1 MIRSCHELVDRIFA
15 VAHCTVALI
24 DTKSGQFLSFYPANL
39 LPNLQNF
46 LRQRASVLTGRIG
59 ELKPLMH
66 LMDMALLGVDSSKV
80 LVVAPPFDKNG
91 RWVSFTRS
99 ELDYLNLILELYAST
114 ISYDFVGVYQRE
126 QQQDQALSQSSAQ
139 EPAPMQGLQAHAAQG
154 QEQDSESEQSLSS
167 NASMAASPSAADTA
181 AQSTD
186 NKVSAG
192 AAGDS
197 GAVGTAGWYCWC
209 HRQHSMAARKRSFS
223 CSAAQ
228 SVQN

>member
-24 DTKSGQFLSFYPANL
+24 DTKSGQFLSFYPDNL

-99 ELDYLNLILELYAST
+99 ELNYLNLI
-114 ISYDFVGVYQRE
+114 
-126 QQQDQALSQSSAQ
+126 
-139 EPAPMQGLQAHAAQG
+139 
-154 QEQDSESEQSLSS
+154 
-167 NASMAASPSAADTA
+167 
-181 AQSTD
+181 
-186 NKVSAG
+186 
-192 AAGDS
+192 
-197 GAVGTAGWYCWC
+197 
-209 HRQHSMAARKRSFS
+209 
-223 CSAAQ
+223 
-228 SVQN
+228 